1 MPCTVKGERDAF
13 TTGLLRPPA
22 APLSVIYSTA
32 RARVVLLA
40 PLRSTGGGVA
50 VGGRGG
56 ILDRL
61 GSKGVVSGVE
71 PGRPRRR
78 RAVCVLAH
86 AWRPFRPH
94 AWLSLDC
101 SGCSCT
107 HRHRGHACSCFGR
120 SVFVRLLAS
129 V

>member
-1 MPCTVKGERDAF
+1 MLCTPYEVKVLSLQDSSG
-13 TTGLLRPPA
+13 PPA
-22 APLSVIYSTA
+22 APLSAIPR

-78 RAVCVLAH
+78 RLCACACM
-86 AWRPFRPH
+86 AT
-94 AWLSLDC
+94 WLSLDC

-107 HRHRGHACSCFGR
+107 QGPWAMHAHVLGGQFSYVSLAR
-120 SVFVRLLAS
+120 SS
-129 V
+129 